1 MLKRTSDFAHRAV
14 VCAGLVIFIAGAYP
28 IWASTYYV
36 SPSGDDKSDG
46 KTAGSAWRTVT
57 AAAARAR
64 AGDTVFIKAGNYS
77 KDEVLIRN
85 SGTEE
90 RPITFEGYTREPG
103 DRPFP
108 DYEPGDDL
116 DPAVMPIL
124 DGEGGTKNAIY
135 LRNQSHI
142 RIRNLGIKRYRE
154 MGVFALDCSH
164 VAIENVVVTDI
175 YKTEGHTYGVGVYFI
190 GGERNSIRNSIAT
203 NGSGNN
209 IAGMH
214 SNYLVIEN
222 CRTYGTLEDRLLRP
236 DYYIVIGDSH
246 DCVIRDCLAHNLHLN
261 NGCGHGIGIKDQARP
276 TSYHF
281 PHSTNNLVINC
292 TVHNSGEHLYVA
304 HEAHHNE
311 FINCRAF
318 SDWRNLEQR
327 WCQGLNLRDGAH
339 HNTFRNCVVV
349 GARMAA
355 AFGDSVEGPKRHDG
369 SPIPQTTHNNSFV
382 DCVFADAQVGFEMWN
397 NRHSRFKNCVISGVD
412 TTLFEFWYKTTG
424 YNLFEDTVI
433 AGVRGAYANS
443 HSGHVPDAGFV
454 SCDSWRNGFEL
465 PAGARA
471 AGPADD
477 QAEKL
482 RIEQA
487 LCGAAAIVDS
497 LKGRGPLMAYDFA
510 WIPDAENDAAAT
522 VKLVDGEGYRQV
534 ALEANGGHPLSGW
547 LGVNAASL
555 CQPCT
560 VNASDGKEVETRKFG
575 DYLLFRVARS
585 GTWQVAELP
594 RKGKLA
600 IPGEFACKRFRVKF
614 AKGLHTQLTYEHL
627 PERKTYRFESENAEA
642 DDEAE
647 LTVHVGK
654 SRKGLGVAEDG
665 KPCDRFG
672 RHGQYLIIRGVRPN
686 VTYRIGE
693 AGPPARLDG
702 ELSDE

>member
-246 DCVIRDCLAHNLHLN
+246 DCIIRDCLAYNLHPN

-276 TSYHF
+276 TGYPY
-281 PHSTNNLVINC
+281 PHSRNNRVINC
-292 TVHNSGEHLYVA
+292 TVYNSGEHLWVA
-304 HEAHHNE
+304 HGAHHNE

-318 SDWRNLEQR
+318 SDWRNMEQR
-327 WCQGLNLRDGAH
+327 WSQGINVREGAH
-339 HNTFRNCVVV
+339 HNTFRNCVIV
-349 GARMAA
+349 GARFAA
-355 AFGDSVEGPKRHDG
+355 AFGDSVEGPKAPDG
-369 SPIPQTTHNNSFV
+369 SPIPQTSHNNTFV

-397 NRHSRFKNCVISGVD
+397 NRHSLFKNCVVTGVD
-412 TTLFEFWYKTTG
+412 TTLFEYWYKTTG
-424 YNLFEDTVI
+424 YNLFEDTTI
-433 AGVRGAYANS
+433 ADVRGAYAKS
-443 HSGHVPDAGFV
+443 HSGQEPDTGFR
-454 SCDSWRNGFEL
+454 SCDFWRNGFKL
-465 PAGARA
+465 PAGAKGEGRA
-471 AGPADD
+471 ED

-482 RIEQA
+482 RVEQA
-487 LCGAAAIVDS
+487 LCGAAPIVDS
-497 LKGRGPLMAYDFA
+497 LDGRGPLVAYDFA
-510 WIPDAENDAAAT
+510 WIPDAETGAAAT
-522 VKLVDGEGYRQV
+522 VKLADGEGHRQV
-534 ALEANGGHPLSGW
+534 ALEADGGQLSSGW
-547 LGVNAASL
+547 LGVNVGTL
-555 CQPCT
+555 CRPCT
-560 VNASDGKEVETRKFG
+560 VYASDGKKLECWECG
-575 DYLLFRVARS
+575 DYVLFRAEKPGVWKI
-585 GTWQVAELP
+585 TELP
-594 RKGKLA
+594 LKGTLA
-600 IPGEFACKRFRVKF
+600 IPGQFACKRFQVKF
-614 AKGLHTQLTYEHL
+614 AKGLHTQLVFEHL
-627 PERKTYRFESENAEA
+627 PESKMYRFESENAKA

-654 SRKGLGVAEDG
+654 PKEGVGVTGDG
-665 KPCDRFG
+665 EPCDRFK
-672 RHGQYLIIRGVRPN
+672 RHGEHLIIRGVRPN
-686 VTYRIGE
+686 VTYRIGKM
-693 AGPPARLDG
+693 GPKPVMDG
-702 ELSDE
+702 L